1 MYDLMYLSIA
11 VILVV
16 LGMVM
21 SFYLLRVRSV
31 IRNYREAGDI
41 LSEMISSLYKV
52 IDEKE
57 QRVIDLMYRI
67 DLLEVSLNQRRN
79 VTFEERVSSS
89 DVTRDVTRAPK
100 LVGKGG
106 LSVTEQSIIALLQPG
121 SRRVFE
127 ITKELGKSREH
138 TSRVLSRL
146 WKEGFVERSSI
157 GGSVSYSLTEKGRG
171 S

>member
-67 DLLEVSLNQRRN
+67 DLNHIPLPR
-79 VTFEERVSSS
+79 
-89 DVTRDVTRAPK
+89 
-100 LVGKGG
+100 
-106 LSVTEQSIIALLQPG
+106 I
-121 SRRVFE
+121 
-127 ITKELGKSREH
+127 
-138 TSRVLSRL
+138 
-146 WKEGFVERSSI
+146 
-157 GGSVSYSLTEKGRG
+157 Y
-171 S
+171 